1 MLTSVHRHCSC
12 EYVVGVHM
20 QLKEVMNR
28 TVQVIGPHESLA
40 SAQRRMLQSGIHHLV
55 VVHRDLIM
63 GLLTQDVLVRRKEE
77 GATRV
82 EDAMLRNIIT
92 ATPEMT
98 VQQAA
103 DLMTPGHA
111 QTALPVLLGQHMV
124 GIVTL
129 TDLLSL
135 VGKTRR
141 HAHDAAMSAG

>member
-1 MLTSVHRHCSC
+1 
-12 EYVVGVHM
+12 M
-20 QLKEVMNR
+20 QLNEVMSR

-40 SAQRRMLQSGIHHLV
+40 SAQRRMRHSGIHHLV

-63 GLLTQDVLVRRKEE
+63 GLLTQDVLVRRREE
-77 GATRV
+77 GATKV

-111 QTALPVLLGQHMV
+111 QTAIPVVLGQHLV

-129 TDLLSL
+129 SDLLSL

-141 HAHDAAMSAG
+141 HARGASMSAG